1 MGDGAP
7 RWFAFT
13 FTLHGGGLNP
23 LFGIFYLTM
32 VVIPAGSRIGALW
45 QQRMDALREYDVI
58 RDGNVFATSLS
69 RSYVLTSEYDQ
80 AHSHLA
86 RLIRQYAG
94 VPLDTIFSG
103 REIANDRGACLVIE
117 SRHPLPGMAI
127 DTERFTREIL
137 SDLTLVRG
145 IGPITQE
152 RLKARGY
159 ATIADLMQ
167 HPRFRLPAI
176 GVLDRLS
183 GGDASDIMEL
193 VGSRHAKSHPLVLG
207 TAGFHEPDDYVFL
220 DIETMGL
227 FSRPIILFGIG
238 MIESRN
244 LTVRQ
249 YLIRDIEEEQA
260 ALVAACDHL
269 AGERPALI
277 TFNGKSF
284 DLPYLQDRLA
294 YYGMA
299 SSARLPH
306 FDILHF
312 CRRRW
317 KGQVPSLRLSALE
330 QEILGVRRDDDIPGQ
345 MVPEFYETYLRTK
358 NCGPL
363 VPIVDHNRQDV
374 VSLALLFFHLL
385 GESYGC
391 C

>member
-1 MGDGAP
+1 
-7 RWFAFT
+7 
-13 FTLHGGGLNP
+13 
-23 LFGIFYLTM
+23 M
-32 VVIPAGSRIGALW
+32 VVIPAGNRIGALW

-69 RSYVLTSEYDQ
+69 RSFVLTSEYDQ
-80 AHSHLA
+80 AHS
-86 RLIRQYAG
+86 RLDQLIGQYAG
-94 VPLDTIFSG
+94 VPIDTVFPG
-103 REIANDRGACLVIE
+103 KEISNDGGACFVLE
-117 SRHPLPGMAI
+117 SRHPLPGTAI

-137 SDLTLVRG
+137 ADLTLVRG

-159 ATIADLMQ
+159 ATIADLVQ
-167 HPRFRLPAI
+167 HPKFRSPATA
-176 GVLDRLS
+176 VLNRLS
-183 GGDASDIMEL
+183 CGNSSDIIDL
-193 VGSRHAKSHPLVLG
+193 IGSRHAKSHQLVLG

-238 MIESRN
+238 VPEGGD
-244 LTVRQ
+244 LVVRQ

-260 ALVAACDHL
+260 ALLAACDHL
-269 AGERPALI
+269 SGERPALI

-284 DLPYLQDRLA
+284 DLPYVQDRLA

-299 SSARLPH
+299 TAARFPH
-306 FDILHF
+306 FDVLHF

-317 KGQVPSLRLSALE
+317 KGEVSSLRLSALE
-330 QEILGVRRDDDIPGQ
+330 EEVLGIRRDDDVPGQ

-363 VPIVDHNRQDV
+363 VPIVEHNRQDV
-374 VSLALLFFHLL
+374 VSLSLLFFHLL